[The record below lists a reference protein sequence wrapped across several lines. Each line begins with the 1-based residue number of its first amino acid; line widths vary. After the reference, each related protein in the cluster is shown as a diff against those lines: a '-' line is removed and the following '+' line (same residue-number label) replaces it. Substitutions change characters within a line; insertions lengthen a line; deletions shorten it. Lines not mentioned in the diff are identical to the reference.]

1 MQAGDDG
8 FDLLNTLALRV
19 SQFLNVLFL
28 RGNELM
34 QRRIQET
41 DGNRIALQSLIQ
53 LLEVALLLGKNLIKS
68 SLSLLLGLGADHLAE
83 CVDTIALKEHML
95 GTAKADSLCAK
106 LTRLLCICRRVGIG
120 AHL

>member
-41 DGNRIALQSLIQ
+41 DGNRVAFQSLVQ
-53 LLEVALLLGKNLIKS
+53 LLEI
-68 SLSLLLGLGADHLAE
+68 SLLLGQDLLQSRFSLLYRLGADHLTE
-83 CVDTIALKEHML
+83 CIDSVALKEHML

-106 LTRLLCICRRVGIG
+106 LKIG
-120 AHL
+120 RAHV